1 MSSHCVKSER
11 EKRISPKGGCPSEFD
26 QVMRKMLPTRTWR
39 QDKKEKSFKKKN
51 TGKDTT
57 LGVWAILLHS

>member
-26 QVMRKMLPTRTWR
+26 QVMRKMLPMRTWR
-39 QDKKEKSFKKKN
+39 QDNKKNAQAFKKKN
-51 TGKDTT
+51 TGEDTT
-57 LGVWAILLHS
+57 LGV